1 MMNDPILSTRE
12 ISLKASFL
20 TGKLARARCTNDLLT
35 LTDDDL
41 MAGGQPRPGRQET
54 STMPPPVRVHHGE
67 KKHAKMK
74 GPFGFCQVGFAKLVE
89 RGYLS

>member
-1 MMNDPILSTRE
+1 MEESQGKSE
-12 ISLKASFL
+12 I
-20 TGKLARARCTNDLLT
+20 NDLLT

-41 MAGGQPRPGRQET
+41 MAGGQPRPGRQGT

-74 GPFGFCQVGFAKLVE
+74 GPFGFCQVGFAKLLE
-89 RGYLS
+89 RGYFFTCHMFLGVAKS